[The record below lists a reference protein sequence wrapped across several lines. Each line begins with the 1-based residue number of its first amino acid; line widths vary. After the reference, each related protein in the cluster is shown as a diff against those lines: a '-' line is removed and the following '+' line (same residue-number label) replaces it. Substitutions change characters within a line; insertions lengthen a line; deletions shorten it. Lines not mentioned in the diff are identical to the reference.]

1 MNEPLFLIAHKVRG
15 EAAFDVAIEM
25 ERESGERWWIIP
37 TSGHRAYPFW
47 SIPLTS
53 LHVESLGTV
62 DGHVPDMPSDLRDH
76 YSASDTFR
84 NRKAPP
90 SADAEAL
97 LKDLGL

>member
-47 SIPLTS
+47 SHPMDAS
-53 LHVESLGTV
+53 LFAINAMDFLSG
-62 DGHVPDMPSDLRDH
+62 MPADLRDH

-90 SADAEAL
+90 KADAEAL